1 METVTA
7 IATVGLLIVTGIYAW
22 LTHRL
27 SEHAKASS
35 ASARDSAQHSEA
47 AAAAAERSAAA
58 AEASLDISF
67 EVSAVATTSRTIVH
81 LVSKRA
87 NLFVHQVQLKLIV
100 VPRSTGEIYEVE
112 GATTIGKG
120 PIFLHAG
127 EQTFAVIDREIE
139 VGSVLMGQALVDYSL
154 DETGTKRQRLV
165 SVGNVAVETLDA
177 S

>member
-1 METVTA
+1 MDTVTA

-27 SEHAKASS
+27 SVHAEASS
-35 ASARDSAQHSEA
+35 ESARDAAEHAEA
-47 AAAAAERSAAA
+47 AATAAERSAAA

-67 EVSAVATTSRTIVH
+67 EVSAVATTSRTIIH
-81 LVSKRA
+81 LVSQRA
-87 NLFVHQVQLKLIV
+87 NLFVHKVELKLIV
-100 VPRSTGEIYEVE
+100 VPRSSGEIYEV
-112 GATTIGKG
+112 GGTTTIGGG

-127 EQTFAVIDREIE
+127 EQTFAVIDRAIE

-154 DETGTKRQRLV
+154 DESGTKRQRLV
-165 SVGNVAVETLDA
+165 SVGNVAVGALDA